1 MRRIGVSRLTDL
13 GSRQW
18 KDLFLLSA
26 AGWTL
31 ILVLIHQGIIA
42 ASSYFLTRLIEAF
55 QAEADYRPYLFQY
68 LLAMVLPYLPGC
80 ASFLALQAWINQ
92 AHRRFSARLPETI
105 FGHTDKHSDNALREA
120 TEAAYSRNSF
130 SVLKDYLTFLHQF
143 VTLFLNSALSIV
155 VLALLLPANLVE
167 GYTVSVIA
175 SISLILLLRPSVHSL
190 STKTEAALVSY
201 GDALCQVWDN
211 SVLGNRYNFD
221 LWSNYREQL
230 AAKYYRQSNKLQCLK
245 QAGNL
250 ALALISLVPTIYL
263 IIVAVQSK
271 AAEPILIAAIV
282 VNLTRIFHI
291 LNSLSGL
298 VNQILDFSAMNAR
311 MRVMMS
317 PELRFGTPSPFP
329 TKPRG
334 QIYVNGA
341 PIQEYKSVVEI
352 VRSCS
357 HGRFTIQGANGAGK
371 STLLQVLK
379 QTLSGDAILVP
390 SHNGKLHWRATGI
403 EKSTGERAVGHLLE
417 ISKHPEAKYL
427 LLDEWD
433 ANLDASN
440 TNAIN
445 DLLQS
450 LSQHKVIVEIRH

>member
-1 MRRIGVSRLTDL
+1 MREQGVRRLAEL
-13 GSRQW
+13 KSRQW

-31 ILVLIHQGIIA
+31 ILILIHQGVIA

-55 QAEADYRPYLFQY
+55 QAGTDYRSYLFEY

-80 ASFLALQAWINQ
+80 ASLVALQAWINQ
-92 AHRRFSARLPETI
+92 AHRRFSARLPEAI
-105 FGHTDKHSDNALREA
+105 FGHTGKHNDNALREA

-130 SVLKDYLTFLHQF
+130 AALKDYLTFVHQF
-143 VTLFLNSALSIV
+143 ATLCLNSVLSIV
-155 VLALLLPANLVE
+155 VLALLLPANLLE
-167 GYTVSVIA
+167 GYMVSVLA
-175 SISLILLLRPSVHSL
+175 SMTLILLLRPGVHSL
-190 STKTEAALVSY
+190 STKTETALISY
-201 GDALCQVWDN
+201 GDALSQVWDN
-211 SVLGNRYNFD
+211 SVLGNRYNFE
-221 LWSNYREQL
+221 LWNNYREQL
-230 AAKYYRQSNKLQCLK
+230 ASKYYRQSNKLQFLK

-250 ALALISLVPTIYL
+250 ALALISLAPTTYL
-263 IIVAVQSK
+263 ILVAVQSK
-271 AAEPILIAAIV
+271 SAEPILIAAIV

-311 MRVMMS
+311 IRVMMS
-317 PELRFGTPSPFP
+317 PELKFDDPSHFP
-329 TKPRG
+329 DKPRG
-334 QIYVNGA
+334 EIYLNGA
-341 PIQEYKSVVEI
+341 PIHEYKSVVEI

-379 QTLSGDAILVP
+379 QALSGDAILVP
-390 SHNGKLHWRATGI
+390 SHNGKLRWRATGI

-417 ISKHPEAKYL
+417 ISEHPDAKYL

-433 ANLDASN
+433 ANLDAAN
-440 TNAIN
+440 TKAIN
-445 DLLQS
+445 DVLRNF
-450 LSQHKVIVEIRH
+450 SQHKVIVEIRH

>member
-1 MRRIGVSRLTDL
+1 MRKIGVSRMTDL
-13 GSRQW
+13 ESRQW

-31 ILVLIHQGIIA
+31 ILILVHQGIIA

-55 QAEADYRPYLFQY
+55 QAGADYRPYLFQY
-68 LLAMVLPYLPGC
+68 LLSMVLPYFPGC
-80 ASFLALQAWINQ
+80 VSYLALQAWINQ

-105 FGHTDKHSDNALREA
+105 FEHTGKHSDNALREA

-130 SVLKDYLTFLHQF
+130 AVLKDYLTFLHQF
-143 VTLFLNSALSIV
+143 ATLFLNSALSIV

-167 GYTVSVIA
+167 GYTISVLA
-175 SISLILLLRPSVHSL
+175 SITLILLLRPSVHSL
-190 STKTEAALVSY
+190 STRTETALISY
-201 GDALCQVWDN
+201 GEALCQVWDN

-221 LWSNYREQL
+221 LWSDYREQL
-230 AAKYYRQSNKLQCLK
+230 SEKYYRESNKLQCLK

-250 ALALISLVPTIYL
+250 ALALISLVPTTYL
-263 IIVAVQSK
+263 IVAAVQSNS
-271 AAEPILIAAIV
+271 AEPILIAAIV

-311 MRVMMS
+311 IRVMMS
-317 PELRFGTPSPFP
+317 PELRFGGPSHFP

-334 QIYVNGA
+334 DIYFNGTL
-341 PIQEYKSVVEI
+341 IYEYKSVVEI
-352 VRSCS
+352 VRSCN

-371 STLLQVLK
+371 STLLQILK
-379 QTLSGDAILVP
+379 QALSGDAIFVP
-390 SHNGKLHWRATGI
+390 SQNGKLHWRATGI
-403 EKSTGERAVGHLLE
+403 EKSTGERAVEHLLE
-417 ISKHPEAKYL
+417 ISKYPEAKYL

-440 TNAIN
+440 TNAIH
-445 DLLQS
+445 DILES